1 MGFSPEQKNLIQ
13 GLKAFGCN
21 EMRGLV
27 IMARLDSLEKV
38 ETMRRYMVANPESTP
53 EELYKVSSRISAKR
67 GDLPEI
73 DEEEDEDAY

>member
-27 IMARLDSLEKV
+27 IMARLDNPEKV
-38 ETMRRYMVANPESTP
+38 ESMIHYMVANPESTP

-67 GDLPEI
+67 GDPPEI
-73 DEEEDEDAY
+73 DEEND